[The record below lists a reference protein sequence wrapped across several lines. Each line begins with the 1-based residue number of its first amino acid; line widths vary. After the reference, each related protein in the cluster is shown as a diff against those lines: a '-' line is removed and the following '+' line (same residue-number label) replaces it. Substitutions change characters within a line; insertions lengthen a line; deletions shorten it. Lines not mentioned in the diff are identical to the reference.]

1 MKKGTLKADFLLLL
15 TAMIWGSAFVAQRVG
30 MEHIGPFLFNGTR
43 FALGSL
49 FLVPYIAAGWG
60 NGGPDVDHTEIAGS
74 TKVWGCL
81 LAGVVLFGGASLQQV
96 GIVYTTAGKAGF
108 ITGLYVILVPI
119 IGLKWGQRA
128 STGTWMGALL
138 AVVGLYF
145 LSVTEQFTIAK
156 GDFLVLLSAFM
167 WAAHVLW
174 ISWLSPR
181 MNPIIIASAQFAVCS
196 VLSLTTAAIFEPI
209 VWQGILQAAIPILYS
224 GLLSVGIAYTLQV
237 VAQRNAHPAHASI
250 ILSMEGVFAVIAGW
264 LILKETLGTRGLLG
278 CSLMLTG
285 MLVSQLWVHILPL
298 WSPGMRDLLT
308 GSGPGGPGRK
318 T

>member
-60 NGGPDVDHTEIAGS
+60 NGQPDIDHPTISGRS
-74 TKVWGCL
+74 KVWGCF
-81 LAGVVLFGGASLQQV
+81 LAGFVLFGGASLQQV

-119 IGLKWGQRA
+119 VGLRWGQRA
-128 STGTWMGALL
+128 STGTWIGALL

-145 LSVTEQFTIAK
+145 LSVTEQFAIAK
-156 GDFLVLLSAFM
+156 GDFLVFLSAFM

-181 MNPIIIASAQFAVCS
+181 MNPIILASAQFAVCS
-196 VLSLTTAAIFEPI
+196 VLSLATAITFEPI
-209 VWQGILQAAIPILYS
+209 IMHGILKAAIPILYG

-250 ILSMEGVFAVIAGW
+250 ILSMEGIFAVLAGW
-264 LILKETLGTRGLLG
+264 LILKEVLSVRGLFG

-285 MLVSQLWVHILPL
+285 MLVSQLWIHLLPL
-298 WSPGMRDLLT
+298 WALDRKGLVMESGQD
-308 GSGPGGPGRK
+308 GSKRES
-318 T
+318 